1 MTLFLLNLLLALAW
15 AALIGSFEPVNL
27 LFGFLLGYLVLG
39 MSEQTITS
47 GQGRYIRKSI
57 LAVQLAGIF
66 ILDLLKANLRLVA
79 TVLSPRMN
87 LKPAVVA
94 VSLDLETPV
103 AITLLCNLIT
113 LTPGT
118 LGLDVSN
125 DRKILFVHVF
135 HLDDGG
141 KFRQELKNGYERRIK
156 ELMEA

>member
-1 MTLFLLNLLLALAW
+1 
-15 AALIGSFEPVNL
+15 
-27 LFGFLLGYLVLG
+27 
-39 MSEQTITS
+39 
-47 GQGRYIRKSI
+47 
-57 LAVQLAGIF
+57 
-66 ILDLLKANLRLVA
+66 
-79 TVLSPRMN
+79 MN

-94 VSLDLETPV
+94 VPLDLETPV